1 MQVFD
6 FDNTIYRGE
15 STFDFAVYVILRRKK
30 LITKLPG
37 IVKILWKY
45 KKCKLSVQEFQRELE
60 KYTEDFLKNSDFIK
74 ECVTAFWQKNL
85 KKLDLEMIKKIK
97 KEDAIVTCSPSFL
110 LDEIKDKLVAKRLIT
125 PSFLLDEIKDKLV
138 AKKMITSEF
147 DLETG
152 KIHCL
157 NFGKNKVQNFRK
169 KYPKLKI
176 EMVYTDSYN
185 DQALIDIAKHAT
197 LVKKGKCIQIK

>member
-125 PSFLLDEIKDKLV
+125 
-138 AKKMITSEF
+138 SEF